1 MKLHYD
7 ADKREL
13 LVLLDGELDHHRSAL
28 LRNEIDTAVY
38 MHMPAVLILD
48 FHDVTF
54 MDSSGI
60 GLVMGRYKLMNE
72 RGGTVTVAKTPA
84 YIGKV
89 MRVSGVGKL
98 ARIVNDYTLPREDE
112 QEVMKIETTN
122 Q

>member
-60 GLVMGRYKLMNE
+60 GLIMGRYKILQPM
-72 RGGTVTVAKTPA
+72 GGEIQIQNPSA
-84 YIGKV
+84 YIG
-89 MRVSGVGKL
+89 RVLRL
-98 ARIVNDYTLPREDE
+98 AGMERLAKISE
-112 QEVMKIETTN
+112 EVSA
-122 Q
+122 